1 MQYRQRFWRSST
13 IALKSCD
20 SSLKTNRCAIV
31 CTTSTLHLTTAML
44 AHKVAVVTGAGRGI
58 GLSIAKL
65 LARQGASIVVN
76 DLDAGIAEQAAA
88 SVRQDGAEAISVPG
102 SVADDGFGERLAQE
116 TSSKF
121 GRADILVNNAGMLW
135 DGMLHT
141 MQDDQWQKVLDVHA
155 TAPFRIIRAF
165 APLLRDAGKQEVLDG
180 TTVQDRSIINVSS
193 TSGLHGNLGQANY
206 ALAKAGI
213 LGLTKTV
220 AKEWGPF
227 GVRCNAVAFGMVDTR
242 MTQSNDGDDS
252 AADDDAPPQGL
263 PPDVAAMW
271 SSPKMLKMAVPLHR
285 KGTPD
290 EAAGAVLML
299 ASPYASYITGATLE
313 CTGGMGI

>member
-1 MQYRQRFWRSST
+1 
-13 IALKSCD
+13 
-20 SSLKTNRCAIV
+20 
-31 CTTSTLHLTTAML
+31 ML
-44 AHKVAVVTGAGRGI
+44 AHKVAVITGAGRGI

-65 LARQGASIVVN
+65 LAKQGASIVVN

-116 TSSKF
+116 TSDKF

-165 APLLRDAGKQEVLDG
+165 APLLRDAGKAEVLDG

-206 ALAKAGI
+206 ALAKAGV

-227 GVRCNAVAFGMVDTR
+227 GVRCNSVAFGMVDTR
-242 MTQSNDGDDS
+242 MTRSSDGDDS

-271 SSPKMLKMAVPLHR
+271 SSPKMLKMAVPLQR

>member
-1 MQYRQRFWRSST
+1 M
-13 IALKSCD
+13 KSCD

-31 CTTSTLHLTTAML
+31 CTADATDATAML
-44 AHKVAVVTGAGRGI
+44 AHKVAVITGAGRGI

-116 TSSKF
+116 TSDKF

-141 MQDDQWQKVLDVHA
+141 MDDAQWQKVLDVHA

-165 APLLRDAGKQEVLDG
+165 APLLRDAGKQEVPQRSSQPRPVHHKRLLHKWTARQSGPGELCVGQGRRFG
-180 TTVQDRSIINVSS
+180 THENGRQGV
-193 TSGLHGNLGQANY
+193 
-206 ALAKAGI
+206 
-213 LGLTKTV
+213 
-220 AKEWGPF
+220 GPF
-227 GVRCNAVAFGMVDTR
+227 GVRCNAVA
-242 MTQSNDGDDS
+242 
-252 AADDDAPPQGL
+252 
-263 PPDVAAMW
+263 
-271 SSPKMLKMAVPLHR
+271 
-285 KGTPD
+285 
-290 EAAGAVLML
+290 L
-299 ASPYASYITGATLE
+299 AWWIRG
-313 CTGGMGI
+313 

>member
-1 MQYRQRFWRSST
+1 MLRGRT
-13 IALKSCD
+13 
-20 SSLKTNRCAIV
+20 AII
-31 CTTSTLHLTTAML
+31 
-44 AHKVAVVTGAGRGI
+44 TGAGRGV
-58 GLSIAKL
+58 GQAA
-65 LARQGASIVVN
+65 ARLFGREGARLVVN
-76 DLDAGIAEQAAA
+76 DLDAGE
-88 SVRQDGAEAISVPG
+88 AEATAKLVRDEGGEAVVVGG
-102 SVADDGFGERLAQE
+102 SVVDLALPDKLIGAALE
-116 TSSKF
+116 SY
-121 GRADILVNNAGMLW
+121 GGLDVLVNNAGFLY
-135 DGMLHT
+135 DGMLHK
-141 MQDDQWQKVLDVHA
+141 MDDAQFEAILDCHVS
-155 TAPFRIIRAF
+155 APFRLIRAA
-165 APLLRDAGKQEVLDG
+165 APHMRDAAKAEVEKEG
-180 TTVQDRSIINVSS
+180 VARDRAIVNVSS
-193 TSGLHGNLGQANY
+193 TTGLHGAVGQANY
-206 ALAKAGI
+206 AAAKAGI

-220 AKEWGPF
+220 AKEWGPL

-271 SSPKMLKMAVPLHR
+271 SSPKMLKMAVPLQR